1 MVVHSCKPSTWVAE
15 AGDTEYKI
23 SPSYTE
29 LEVSLR
35 STQPISKKGGG
46 DRHPVWVVDAVC
58 GRLTLAFMIHSFNSQ
73 EKREGVS
80 RATGVCVSLSV
91 FSFQSVRDVKTNSLH
106 LVLKSELSLSYLKEQ
121 FCLDNLFPFSTF
133 LDALKWQTMGGS
145 SCDAILHNERK

>member
-1 MVVHSCKPSTWVAE
+1 MVVHTCKPSTWAAE

-29 LEVSLR
+29 LEV
-35 STQPISKKGGG
+35 PISNKGGG

-58 GRLTLAFMIHSFNSQ
+58 GRPTLAFMIHSFNSQ

-91 FSFQSVRDVKTNSLH
+91 FSFRSVRDFKTNSLH
-106 LVLKSELSLSYLKEQ
+106 LVLKSELSLSYLKE
-121 FCLDNLFPFSTF
+121 
-133 LDALKWQTMGGS
+133 
-145 SCDAILHNERK
+145 